1 MYIILYGEKMK
12 KLLATLFA
20 ALSLTAAQAS
30 ETITVFY
37 AWGPGD
43 SVANYHRTIANE
55 ANKIQDKYNFIF
67 DTKPGAGGAIATNHV
82 LGTPNAILAHSTAF
96 FVRPVVYPNES
107 YDLTKF
113 KEQYVHC
120 MAPMAITST
129 KYKTWK
135 DVPADAKVS
144 VGISGLG
151 VTTHLA
157 AIEMQKRFSNLNIIP
172 FKSTN
177 DSMLSMVSG
186 QTDFHIGFI
195 SEAEQWSKENARAD
209 RKVSVLGITGS
220 KVVNGYTPLAKQGF
234 DASFADMNVG
244 HHMLVPTTVDAA
256 KHKEFHEIFARAA
269 KTDAVRAAYAVDYCE
284 PQSVAFDGLTKFFT
298 FHTNYWKKLASAVK
312 L

>member
-1 MYIILYGEKMK
+1 MK
-12 KLLATLFA
+12 KLLTTLLLA
-20 ALSLTAAQAS
+20 ASALAANAR
-30 ETITVFY
+30 ENITIFY

-67 DTKPGAGGAIATNHV
+67 DTKPGAGGAIASNHV
-82 LGTPNAILAHSTAF
+82 LNTPNSVLAHSTAF

-107 YDLTKF
+107 YDLSKF

-120 MAPMAITST
+120 MAPMAVTST
-129 KYKTWK
+129 KYKTVK
-135 DVPADAKVS
+135 DVPANAS

-157 AIEMQKRFSNLNIIP
+157 AIELQKRYPNLNIVP

-186 QTDFHIGFI
+186 QTDLHIGFI
-195 SEAEQWSKENARAD
+195 SEAEQWSKENANSD
-209 RKVSVLGITGS
+209 RKVTVLGITGN
-220 KVVNGYTPLAKQGF
+220 KVVNGYQPLVRQGF

-244 HHMLVPTTVDAA
+244 HHLLLPATVSEE
-256 KHKEFHEIFARAA
+256 KRKEFHAIFARAA
-269 KTDAVRAAYAVDYCE
+269 QTASVRAAYAVDYCE
-284 PQSVAFDGLTKFFT
+284 PQTVTYDGLDKFFN

>member
-1 MYIILYGEKMK
+1 MKTLLTILTSF
-12 KLLATLFA
+12 LVA
-20 ALSLTAAQAS
+20 STAYAS
-30 ETITVFY
+30 ENITIFY

-55 ANKIQDKYNFIF
+55 ANKLQTKYNFVF

-82 LGTPNAILAHSTAF
+82 LREPNSVLAHSTAF

-107 YDLTKF
+107 YDLTQF
-113 KEQYVHC
+113 QEQYVHC

-135 DVPADAKVS
+135 DVPADANLS

-157 AIEMQKRFSNLNIIP
+157 AIEMQKRFKNLNIIP

-177 DSMLSMVSG
+177 DSMLSMISG

-195 SEAEQWSKENARAD
+195 SEAEQWSKENSRAD
-209 RKVSVLGITGS
+209 RKVSVLGITGT
-220 KVVNGYTPLAKQGF
+220 KVVNGYQPLAKQGF

-244 HHMLVPTTVDAA
+244 HHMLVPVNSDSG
-256 KHKEFHEIFARAA
+256 KHKELHAIFAKAA
-269 KTDAVRAAYAVDYCE
+269 QSPAVKAAYAVDYCE
-284 PQSVAFDGLTKFFT
+284 PQSISYDGLGKFFS
-298 FHTNYWKKLASAVK
+298 FHTQYWKRLASAVK
-312 L
+312 IN

>member
-1 MYIILYGEKMK
+1 MK
-12 KLLATLFA
+12 KLLAFLLA
-20 ALSLTAAQAS
+20 AVAFGAS
-30 ETITVFY
+30 ARENITIFY

-55 ANKIQDKYNFIF
+55 ANKIQDKYNFVF
-67 DTKPGAGGAIATNHV
+67 DTKPGAGGAIAVNHV
-82 LGTPNAILAHSTAF
+82 LNTPNSILAHSTAF

-107 YDLTKF
+107 YDLTQL

-129 KYKTWK
+129 KYKTWTE
-135 DVPADAKVS
+135 VPADAKVS

-157 AIEMQKRFSNLNIIP
+157 AVEMQKKFKQLNIIP

-195 SEAEQWSKENARAD
+195 SEAEQWSKENSTSPKR
-209 RKVSVLGITGS
+209 VSVLGITGT
-220 KVVNGYTPLAKQGF
+220 KVVNGYTPLVRQGF
-234 DASFADMNVG
+234 DNSFADMNVG
-244 HHMLVPTTVDAA
+244 HHMLVPGKVDES
-256 KHKEFHEIFARAA
+256 KRKEFHEIFAKAS

-284 PQSVAFDGLTKFFT
+284 PQTITYDGLGKFFD
-298 FHTNYWKKLASAVK
+298 FHTAYWKKLASAIK
-312 L
+312 IN

>member
-1 MYIILYGEKMK
+1 MV
-12 KLLATLFA
+12 AFF
-20 ALSLTAAQAS
+20 ALSACATQK
-30 ETITVFY
+30 ENVTIFY

-67 DTKPGAGGAIATNHV
+67 DTKPGAGGVIATRHV
-82 LGTPNAILAHSTAF
+82 QANPDSILAHSTAF
-96 FVRPVVYPNES
+96 FVRPVVFPNES
-107 YDLTKF
+107 YDLTQF

-129 KYKTWK
+129 KFKTWK

-157 AIEMQKRFSNLNIIP
+157 AVEMQKRFKNLNIIP

-195 SEAEQWSKENARAD
+195 SEAEQWSKENTRSD
-209 RKVSVLGITGS
+209 NKVSVLGITGT
-220 KVVNGYTPLAKQGF
+220 KVVNGYTPLVKQGF
-234 DASFADMNVG
+234 DNSFADMNVG
-244 HHMLVPTTVDAA
+244 HHMLVPSKVDDARR
-256 KHKEFHEIFARAA
+256 KEFHEIFAKASR
-269 KTDAVRAAYAVDYCE
+269 TDAVRAAYAVDYCE
-284 PQSVAFDGLTKFFT
+284 PQTITYDSLNKFFD
-298 FHTNYWKKLASAVK
+298 FHTNYWKKLASAIK
-312 L
+312 IN

>member
-1 MYIILYGEKMK
+1 MK
-12 KLLATLFA
+12 KLISIFLMALAF
-20 ALSLTAAQAS
+20 SAQAK
-30 ETITVFY
+30 ENITIFY

-67 DTKPGAGGAIATNHV
+67 DTKPGAGGVIATRHV
-82 LGTPNAILAHSTAF
+82 QSNASDSILAHSTAF
-96 FVRPVVYPNES
+96 FVRPVVFPNES
-107 YDLTKF
+107 YDLTQF

-120 MAPMAITST
+120 MAPMSITST

-157 AIEMQKRFSNLNIIP
+157 AIEMQKRFKNLNIIP

-195 SEAEQWSKENARAD
+195 SEAEQWSKENAKAE
-209 RKVSVLGITGS
+209 RKVSVLGITGN
-220 KVVNGYTPLAKQGF
+220 KVVNGYQPLVKQGF

-244 HHMLVPTTVDAA
+244 HHMLVPTSVDSA
-256 KHKEFHEIFARAA
+256 KQKELHEIFAKAA

-284 PQSVAFDGLTKFFT
+284 PQTVTFDGLSKFFD
-298 FHTNYWKKLASAVK
+298 FHTAYWKKLASAVK
-312 L
+312 LDANK

>member
-1 MYIILYGEKMK
+1 MK
-12 KLLATLFA
+12 KIIAILATTLFT
-20 ALSLTAAQAS
+20 LSATAK
-30 ETITVFY
+30 ENITIFY

-55 ANKIQDKYNFIF
+55 ANKIQDKYNFLF
-67 DTKPGAGGAIATNHV
+67 DTKPGAGGAIAVNHV
-82 LGTPNAILAHSTAF
+82 LNTPNTVLAHSTAF

-107 YDLTKF
+107 YDLTQL

-120 MAPMAITST
+120 MAPMAVTST
-129 KYKTWK
+129 KYKAWK
-135 DVPADAKVS
+135 DVAADAKVS

-157 AIEMQKRFSNLNIIP
+157 ALQLQKKYPNLNIVP

-195 SEAEQWSKENARAD
+195 SEAEQWSKDNAKAD

-220 KVVNGYTPLAKQGF
+220 KVVNNYQPLVNQGF
-234 DASFADMNVG
+234 DRSFADMNVG
-244 HHMLVPTTVDAA
+244 HHLLLPIKSDDAR
-256 KHKEFHEIFARAA
+256 HKEFHTIFAKAA
-269 KTDAVRAAYAVDYCE
+269 QTPAVRAAYAVDYCE
-284 PQSVAFDGLTKFFT
+284 PQTVQYDALPKFFN
-298 FHTNYWKKLASAVK
+298 FHTEYWRKLSSGIK
-312 L
+312 LN

>member
-1 MYIILYGEKMK
+1 MS
-12 KLLATLFA
+12 KLLAAILATFTILA
-20 ALSLTAAQAS
+20 ANAR
-30 ETITVFY
+30 ENVTIFY

-43 SVANYHRTIANE
+43 SVANYHRTIAAE

-67 DTKPGAGGAIATNHV
+67 DTKPGAGGAIASNHV
-82 LGTPNAILAHSTAF
+82 LNTPNSILAHSTAF
-96 FVRPVVYPNES
+96 FVRPVVFPNES

-135 DVPADAKVS
+135 DVATDARVS

-157 AIEMQKRFSNLNIIP
+157 AIEMQKRFPNLNIIP

-177 DSMLSMVSG
+177 DSMLSMVAG

-195 SEAEQWSKENARAD
+195 SEAEQWSKENAKAD
-209 RKVSVLGITGS
+209 RKVAVLGITGT
-220 KVVNGYTPLAKQGF
+220 KVVNGYTPLIRQGF
-234 DASFADMNVG
+234 DPSFADMNVG
-244 HHMLVPTTVDAA
+244 HHMVVPTAVDAA
-256 KHKEFHEIFARAA
+256 KQKEFHEIFAKAA
-269 KTDAVRAAYAVDYCE
+269 KTDTVRAAYAVDYCE
-284 PQSVAFDGLTKFFT
+284 PQAVTYDGLSKFFS
-298 FHTNYWKKLASAVK
+298 FHTDYWKKLASQVK
-312 L
+312 LDNK

>member
-1 MYIILYGEKMK
+1 MK
-12 KLLATLFA
+12 KLLAVLLA
-20 ALSLTAAQAS
+20 AVAFGAS
-30 ETITVFY
+30 AKENITIFY

-55 ANKIQDKYNFIF
+55 ANKIQDKYNFVF
-67 DTKPGAGGAIATNHV
+67 DTKPGAGGAIAVNHV
-82 LGTPNAILAHSTAF
+82 LNTPNSILAHSTAF

-107 YDLTKF
+107 YDLTQL

-129 KYKTWK
+129 KYKSWA
-135 DVPADAKVS
+135 DVSSNANVS

-157 AIEMQKRFSNLNIIP
+157 AVEMQKKFPNLNIVP

-195 SEAEQWSKENARAD
+195 SEAEQWSKENSNSPKR
-209 RKVSVLGITGS
+209 VSVLGITGT
-220 KVVNGYTPLAKQGF
+220 KIVNGYTPLVRQGF
-234 DASFADMNVG
+234 DNSFADMNVG
-244 HHMLVPTTVDAA
+244 HHMLVPVKIDDT
-256 KHKEFHEIFARAA
+256 KRKEVHEIFAKAA

-284 PQSVAFDGLTKFFT
+284 PQTITYDGLGKFFD
-298 FHTNYWKKLASAVK
+298 FHTTYWKKLASAIK
-312 L
+312 IN

>member
-1 MYIILYGEKMK
+1 MK
-12 KLLATLFA
+12 KLLSTLALA
-20 ALSLTAAQAS
+20 ALAFGAQAK
-30 ETITVFY
+30 ENITIFY

-55 ANKIQDKYNFIF
+55 ANKIQDKYNFVF
-67 DTKPGAGGAIATNHV
+67 DTKPGAGGVIATRHV
-82 LGTPNAILAHSTAF
+82 QANPADSILAHSTAF
-96 FVRPVVYPNES
+96 FVRPVVFPNES
-107 YDLTKF
+107 YDLTQF

-120 MAPMAITST
+120 MAPMSITST

-157 AIEMQKRFSNLNIIP
+157 AIEMQKRFKNLNIIP

-195 SEAEQWSKENARAD
+195 SEAEQWSKENAKAD
-209 RKVSVLGITGS
+209 RKVVVLGITGS
-220 KVVNGYTPLAKQGF
+220 KVVNGYTPLVKQGF

-244 HHMLVPTTVDAA
+244 HHMLVPTSVDSA
-256 KHKEFHEIFARAA
+256 KQKELHEIFAKAA
-269 KTDAVRAAYAVDYCE
+269 KTEAVRAAYAVDYCE
-284 PQSVAFDGLTKFFT
+284 PQAVTLDGLPKFFD
-298 FHTNYWKKLASAVK
+298 FHTAYWKKLASAVK
-312 L
+312 LDAK